1 MFEEYDEA
9 AELPSIPVGGVFEAI
24 DDGVVAPG
32 VVLAGELGFTTLLA
46 IALGAY
52 LFAGLVGV
60 VVSLPPAS
68 LSASGWRENQLGIF
82 QPPMLLQPVEQLI
95 TAKEKIR
102 PE

>member
-1 MFEEYDEA
+1 MPSRPVDGDFAAKDE
-9 AELPSIPVGGVFEAI
+9 
-24 DDGVVAPG
+24 GVVAP
-32 VVLAGELGFTTLLA
+32 VDVLAGEVGFTTLLA
-46 IALGAY
+46 MALGAY

-60 VVSLPPAS
+60 VVSFPPAS